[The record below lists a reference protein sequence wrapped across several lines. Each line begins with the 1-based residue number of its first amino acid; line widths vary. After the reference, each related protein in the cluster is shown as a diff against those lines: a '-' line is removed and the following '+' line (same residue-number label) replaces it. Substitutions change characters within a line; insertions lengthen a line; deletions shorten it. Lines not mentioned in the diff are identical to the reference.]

1 MHAKLLQ
8 LCLTLA
14 QPLILPVCVC
24 AYIHARLLS
33 RVQLFVTLW
42 TVAHQTPLSMG
53 FPRQEYLSGLPFS
66 PPGDILD
73 LGIKPV
79 SPALAGRFFT
89 TKPPGKLL
97 CICMGDQ
104 IKPRQEQN
112 LILQQVPG

>member
-42 TVAHQTPLSMG
+42 TVAHQTPPSMG
-53 FPRQEYLSGLPFS
+53 FPRQEYLSGLPFAS
-66 PPGDILD
+66 SRD
-73 LGIKPV
+73 LPNPGIKPTY
-79 SPALAGRFFT
+79 PALVGFFST
-89 TKPPGKLL
+89 EPPGKPKSPLYYTFL
-97 CICMGDQ
+97 
-104 IKPRQEQN
+104 N
-112 LILQQVPG
+112 LMFYMR